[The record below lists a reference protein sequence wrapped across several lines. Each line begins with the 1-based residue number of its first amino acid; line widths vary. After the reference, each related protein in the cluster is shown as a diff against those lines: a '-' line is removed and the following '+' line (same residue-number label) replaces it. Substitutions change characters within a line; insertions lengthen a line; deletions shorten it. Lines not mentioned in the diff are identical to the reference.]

1 MKVHEIGFFG
11 HFLELFERLQGEPGG
26 SNIEVLLDPGHLVIR
41 YLQPCRGRI
50 GAQCQHFAL
59 DAECPSALTKLEDN
73 LLDAAGC
80 VGIISLK
87 EMQNAHS
94 APDWLP
100 EGPAY
105 LLLITETILKKLS
118 LNL

>member
-1 MKVHEIGFFG
+1 MHEVGFFG
-11 HFLELFERLQGEPGG
+11 HFLELSEHLQGETGG

-59 DAECPSALTKLEDN
+59 DTKSSSALTKLKDN

-80 VGIISLK
+80 VGIISLE
-87 EMQNAHS
+87 EMQNAHG
-94 APDWLP
+94 APDWLLK
-100 EGPAY
+100 GPAY
-105 LLLITETILKKLS
+105 LLLITETIVKPLS
-118 LNL
+118 LKL